1 MFVFESVFESVC
13 ARVLAGG
20 PHVFVIVLNCVSVR
34 YVFVVTHMWLSHL
47 FLHPRLLL
55 HHTSP
60 PVSFSLQCAL
70 CSHLWILTVDWCYCG
85 QAHHVRY
92 QFTPSE
98 SIRLREQVHSFSGG
112 SVRGHVEIWSR
123 AHVCNSVILCGRKGL
138 ASDTD
143 LRAV

>member
-1 MFVFESVFESVC
+1 MYVFESVYAC
-13 ARVLAGG
+13 VLAGG
-20 PHVFVIVLNCVSVR
+20 LHVFVIVINCVSVQR
-34 YVFVVTHMWLSHL
+34 VFVITHMSHL
-47 FLHPRLLL
+47 FLHPCLLL

-70 CSHLWILTVDWCYCG
+70 CSHLWILTVDWCNCG

-112 SVRGHVEIWSR
+112 SVPGHVEIWSR
-123 AHVCNSVILCGRKGL
+123 AHVCYSVILCGRKGL